1 MEELE
6 KDLVV
11 FTDEEGNEVELE
23 VVDYFEYDGDEY
35 AVMIDPAAEEE
46 EDQDLFVFKIEVD
59 GEYENFVPADEDK
72 MDALSQIVEAR
83 LDCDKEN
90 CEGCSGCSIE

>member
-23 VVDYFEYDGDEY
+23 VVDYFDYDGDEY
-35 AVMIDPAAEEE
+35 AVMIDPATEED
-46 EDQDLFVFKIEVD
+46 EDQDRFVFKIEVD

-83 LDCDKEN
+83 LDCDKES
-90 CEGCSGCSIE
+90 CEGCSGCNIE

>member
-23 VVDYFEYDGDEY
+23 VVDYFDYDGDEY
-35 AVMIDPAAEEE
+35 AVMVDPAAAE
-46 EDQDLFVFKIEVD
+46 EDDEIIDL
-59 GEYENFVPADEDK
+59 
-72 MDALSQIVEAR
+72 
-83 LDCDKEN
+83 
-90 CEGCSGCSIE
+90 

>member
-23 VVDYFEYDGDEY
+23 VVDYFDYDGDEY
-35 AVMIDPAAEEE
+35 AVMVDPAAAEED
-46 EDQDLFVFKIEVD
+46 DQDLFVFKIEVD

-83 LDCDKEN
+83 LDCDKES